1 MINIIEAFNL
11 FCEKYAEKNK
21 NQKLEPGDKA
31 VAILKN
37 SVMIVEADEDKKLKI
52 AFTGDEPIVI
62 DDDLDMYVEG
72 WKWRSIK
79 FLWKK
84 PLN

>member
-1 MINIIEAFNL
+1 MINTIEAFNL

-37 SVMIVEADEDKKLKI
+37 CVMIVEADEDKKLKI
-52 AFTGDEPIVI
+52 TFTGDEPIVI

-72 WKWRSIK
+72 
-79 FLWKK
+79 
-84 PLN
+84 

>member
-1 MINIIEAFNL
+1 MINAIEAFNL
-11 FCEKYAEKNK
+11 FCEKYAKKNK

-37 SVMIVEADEDKKLKI
+37 CVMIVEADEDKKLKI

-72 WKWRSIK
+72 
-79 FLWKK
+79 
-84 PLN
+84 

>member
-1 MINIIEAFNL
+1 MTVGSDG
-11 FCEKYAEKNK
+11 
-21 NQKLEPGDKA
+21 KLEPGDKA

-37 SVMIVEADEDKKLKI
+37 CVMIVEADENKKLKI

-72 WKWRSIK
+72 
-79 FLWKK
+79 
-84 PLN
+84 